1 MVQNKMCMYTRMVKF
16 QFNNMAYF
24 QKHTQKGFS
33 LVELLISIGIFI
45 VVMTISL
52 GSVVS
57 ILDAGRKSRSLK
69 AVMTNLN
76 FALEVM
82 SREIKF
88 GKNYYC
94 GIETSNPHTLTQDC
108 TGNNQAP
115 GTAITFTASNGVDT
129 IYRLQGTQIEKSVDH
144 GLTYTAITS
153 PEVIVQDLKFYVFG
167 TTVYPDTAQ
176 PRVFLSMRGYA
187 GTKPTSQSKF
197 FLQTVMSKRAPD
209 L

>member
-1 MVQNKMCMYTRMVKF
+1 MDKYLYSNMKF
-16 QFNNMAYF
+16 VSNNT
-24 QKHTQKGFS
+24 KKQKGFS
-33 LVELLISIGIFI
+33 LIELLISLGIFV

-57 ILDAGRKSRSLK
+57 ILDAGRKSKSLK

-94 GIETSNPHTLTQDC
+94 GIDTNQPHTTKQDC
-108 TGNNQAP
+108 TGNALP
-115 GTAITFTASNGVDT
+115 AGTAITFTTSNGVDT
-129 IYRLQGTQIEKSVDH
+129 IYRLQGTQIKKSTDY
-144 GLTYTAITS
+144 GASYTAITA
-153 PEVIVQDLKFYVFG
+153 PEVSVQGLNFYVFG
-167 TTVYPDTAQ
+167 TTSYPDTAQ
-176 PRVFLSMRGYA
+176 PRVFLFMTGFA
-187 GTKPTSQSKF
+187 GKKATLQSKF
-197 FLQTVMSKRAPD
+197 FLQTVMSQRAPD

>member
-1 MVQNKMCMYTRMVKF
+1 MVKY
-16 QFNNMAYF
+16 QSCNMKF
-24 QKHTQKGFS
+24 FEDHTKGNKGFS
-33 LVELLISIGIFI
+33 LVELLIAIGIFV

-57 ILDAGRKSRSLK
+57 ILDAGRKSKSLK

-94 GIETSNPHTLTQDC
+94 GVDTTNPHTATQDC
-108 TGNNQAP
+108 TGSSLAP
-115 GTAITFTASNGVDT
+115 GTAITFTTSGGVDT
-129 IYRLQGTQIEKSVDH
+129 IYRLNGTQIEKSTDY
-144 GLTYTAITS
+144 GASYMAITA
-153 PEVIVQDLKFYVFG
+153 PDVFVQDLKFYVFG

-176 PRVFLSMRGYA
+176 PRVLLYMRGYA
-187 GTKPTSQSKF
+187 GTKSTSQSKF
-197 FLQTVMSKRAPD
+197 YLQTVMSQRAPD

>member
-1 MVQNKMCMYTRMVKF
+1 MVRY
-16 QFNNMAYF
+16 QFNNMNFLYLQ
-24 QKHTQKGFS
+24 QKKTKAFS
-33 LVELLISIGIFI
+33 LVELLISIGIF
-45 VVMTISL
+45 VVIMTICL

-57 ILDAGRKSRSLK
+57 ILDAGRKSKSLK

-88 GKNYYC
+88 GKHYYC
-94 GIETSNPHTLTQDC
+94 GIETSNPHTATQDC

-115 GTAITFTASNGVDT
+115 GTAFTFTNSGGVDT
-129 IYRLQGTQIEKSVDH
+129 IYRLNGTQIEKSIDN
-144 GLTYTAITS
+144 GSTYTAITA

-167 TTVYPDTAQ
+167 TTPYSDTAQ
-176 PRVFLSMRGYA
+176 PRVFLSVRGYA
-187 GTKPTSQSKF
+187 GTKPTLQSKF
-197 FLQTVMSKRAPD
+197 ILQTVMSQRAPD